1 MRDNSGSTFSM
12 RITSVVLSDSHPS
25 SVASVSPSCSGVKHM
40 KAENTEISMPYDKKI
55 AKYYTSE
62 YIRPRNLAR
71 GRMVTSAVHEE
82 EDEDDQGRRS
92 CCPKHVTQVSPSYP
106 ASVTQLRELSH
117 PEQTTEM
124 SKLQHSARESNPG
137 NSVEEG
143 KLSYPDYVTQESNP
157 SYSQH
162 FIQGN
167 KPNYPSYS
175 EHFSQEDSSN
185 DREMCDDYMNHHNK
199 KACEIVCVQ
208 CSASNQSESYS
219 ASPERFCE
227 RRCPCL
233 CHEIEVPSENAI
245 LSPEG
250 AQSSPSGH
258 EDNPSAVRLP
268 GPWPSSRASAF
279 TEHEPSS
286 SCPASLNWAPEPPG
300 NAGTGN
306 NLTLR
311 EYLVELERIRR
322 PQGNGGDV
330 EKRSHRR
337 NCIILIVFIICI
349 NVTIGLI
356 RGLSG
361 LPGVTDE

>member
-1 MRDNSGSTFSM
+1 
-12 RITSVVLSDSHPS
+12 
-25 SVASVSPSCSGVKHM
+25 
-40 KAENTEISMPYDKKI
+40 
-55 AKYYTSE
+55 
-62 YIRPRNLAR
+62 
-71 GRMVTSAVHEE
+71 MVTSAVHEE
-82 EDEDDQGRRS
+82 EDEDDQGKRS
-92 CCPKHVTQVSPSYP
+92 CCPVHVTQGSPSYP
-106 ASVTQLRELSH
+106 ASVTQLRELSD
-117 PEQTTEM
+117 PEQTTGM
-124 SKLQHSARESNPG
+124 SKLQHSARESNP
-137 NSVEEG
+137 
-143 KLSYPDYVTQESNP
+143 DYVTQESNP
-157 SYSQH
+157 NSSQH

-167 KPNYPSYS
+167 KSSYPSYS
-175 EHFSQEDSSN
+175 EHFSQGDSSN

-199 KACEIVCVQ
+199 DACEIVCVQ
-208 CSASNQSESYS
+208 CSASNQSESSS
-219 ASPERFCE
+219 ASMERFCA
-227 RRCPCL
+227 RSCPCV
-233 CHEIEVPSENAI
+233 CHEIEVPSENARVS
-245 LSPEG
+245 LEG

-258 EDNPSAVRLP
+258 EDKPSGVRLT
-268 GPWPSSRASAF
+268 GPWPSSRAPTF
-279 TEHEPSS
+279 TEHEPPS

-300 NAGTGN
+300 DAGTGN